1 LMAATG
7 RPGMVGGGTCITD
20 LYNYYNITR
29 NESRKSLGMGLRPN
43 CTSAAMKDRRVIAV
57 RALFLRGLEEQS
69 RNVINYYDFLLVA
82 KKLNFRFE

>member
-1 LMAATG
+1 MPAKAT
-7 RPGMVGGGTCITD
+7 PQTMTTHAYLTA

-29 NESRKSLGMGLRPN
+29 NEPSTSLSMGLRSNSTPI
-43 CTSAAMKDRRVIAV
+43 TIKDRRVIAV

>member
-1 LMAATG
+1 MPAKATSQTMTTHAYLAA
-7 RPGMVGGGTCITD
+7 

-29 NESRKSLGMGLRPN
+29 NEPSTSLSMGLGSDSTPI
-43 CTSAAMKDRRVIAV
+43 TIKDRRVIAV